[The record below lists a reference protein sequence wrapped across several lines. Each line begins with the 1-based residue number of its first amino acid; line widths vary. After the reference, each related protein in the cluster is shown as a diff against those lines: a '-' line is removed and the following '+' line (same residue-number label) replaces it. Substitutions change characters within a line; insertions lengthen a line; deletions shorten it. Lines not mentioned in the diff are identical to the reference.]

1 MSKYKADLKNLVV
14 TDIDEHECTRKLRRI
29 VVQRVPSA
37 DAEMHGVDDGRIVQA
52 LNSGNNYCWQ
62 VAYVRMGVEY
72 WWDYD
77 TKVNSG
83 LEVSLRY
90 GELLEIEWNWGNLKD
105 GQVTYYVADPLRGV
119 VKNTKTEYDRKIR
132 RYLSLSKRELD
143 CR

>member
-14 TDIDEHECTRKLRRI
+14 TDIDEHECTRQMRRI

-83 LEVSLRY
+83 LEVSLLC
-90 GELLEIEWNWGNLKD
+90 GELFEIEWNWGNLKG

-119 VKNTKTEYDRKIR
+119 VKNTATEYYRKIR
-132 RYLSLSKRELD
+132 FILV
-143 CR
+143 

>member
-1 MSKYKADLKNLVV
+1 MSYYKADLKNLVV

-37 DAEMHGVDDGRIVQA
+37 GVDDGRIVQA

-83 LEVSLRY
+83 LEVSLLC
-90 GELLEIEWNWGNLKD
+90 GELLEIEWNWGNLKG
-105 GQVTYYVADPLRGV
+105 GQVTYYVADPLHGV

>member
-37 DAEMHGVDDGRIVQA
+37 GVDDGRIVQA

-83 LEVSLRY
+83 LEVSLCS
-90 GELLEIEWNWGNLKD
+90 GELVKFDWDWGDLKD
-105 GQVTYYVADPLRGV
+105 GQVDIYVADPLRGV
-119 VKNTKTEYDRKIR
+119 VKNTATEYYRKIR